1 MEDPFLIQRANA
13 AELYIVRHADAIP
26 GPEEIIPSGVYD
38 NLPLSRVGR
47 EQAQALAERLSKVS
61 FDGIYSSPLRRCLE
75 TAAPLAE
82 SLHMTPIVI
91 EDLKEIRI
99 GEVRP
104 IPKDGKDLDSLY
116 QALQARQI
124 DIVRIAAET
133 GSWDSIAGSEPSR
146 VFRKR
151 VVDAID
157 DIAHKH
163 IGERVLIFAHGG
175 VVNAYAAEVIG
186 LEKDFFF
193 PAANTSITVVHVA
206 GTYRVLYI
214 LNDVAHMKRHVGDYN
229 PRPVSKL

>member
-13 AELYIVRHADAIP
+13 AELFIVRHADAIP

-38 NLPLSRVGR
+38 DLPLSRVGR

-61 FDGIYSSPLRRCLE
+61 FDAIYSSPLRRCLE

-82 SLHMTPIVI
+82 SLHMTPIVV
-91 EDLKEIRI
+91 EDLKEIRL

-104 IPKDGKDLDSLY
+104 MPKDGKDLDSLY

-163 IGERVLIFAHGG
+163 TGERVLIFAHGG

-193 PAANTSITVVHVA
+193 PAANTSITVVRVA

-214 LNDVAHMKRHVGDYN
+214 LNDVAHMKRHVGA
-229 PRPVSKL
+229 V

>member
-38 NLPLSRVGR
+38 DLPLSRVGR
-47 EQAQALAERLSKVS
+47 EQAQALAERLSKVG
-61 FDGIYSSPLRRCLE
+61 FDAIYSSPLRRCLE

-91 EDLKEIRI
+91 EDLKEIRL

-104 IPKDGKDLDSLY
+104 IPKDGKDLDLLY
-116 QALQARQI
+116 QALQARQV

-133 GSWDSIAGSEPSR
+133 GNWDSIPGSEPSR

-163 IGERVLIFAHGG
+163 TGERVLIFAHGG

-193 PAANTSITVVHVA
+193 PAANTSITVVRVA

-214 LNDVAHMKRHVGDYN
+214 LNDIAHIKRYVGA
-229 PRPVSKL
+229 L

>member
-38 NLPLSRVGR
+38 DLPLSRVGR

-61 FDGIYSSPLRRCLE
+61 FDAIYSSPLRRCLE

-82 SLHMTPIVI
+82 SLHLTPTVV
-91 EDLKEIRI
+91 EDLKEIRL

-133 GSWDSIAGSEPSR
+133 GNWDSIPGSEPST
-146 VFRKR
+146 VFRRR

-163 IGERVLIFAHGG
+163 TGERVLIFAHGG

-193 PAANTSITVVHVA
+193 PAANTSITVVRVA

-214 LNDVAHMKRHVGDYN
+214 LNDIAHMKRHVGA
-229 PRPVSKL
+229 V

>member
-1 MEDPFLIQRANA
+1 MEDPFLIQRTNA

-38 NLPLSRVGR
+38 DLPLSRVGR
-47 EQAQALAERLSKVS
+47 EQAQALAERLGKVS
-61 FDGIYSSPLRRCLE
+61 FDAIYSSPLRRCLE

-82 SLHMTPIVI
+82 SLHLTPTVV
-91 EDLKEIRI
+91 EDLKEIRL
-99 GEVRP
+99 GEVRH

-133 GSWDSIAGSEPSR
+133 GSWDSIPGSEPSR

-163 IGERVLIFAHGG
+163 TGERVLIFAHGG

-193 PAANTSITVVHVA
+193 PAANTSITVVRVA

-214 LNDVAHMKRHVGDYN
+214 LNDIAHIKRHVGA
-229 PRPVSKL
+229 V

>member
-38 NLPLSRVGR
+38 DLPLSRVGR

-61 FDGIYSSPLRRCLE
+61 FDAIYSSPLRRCLE

-82 SLHMTPIVI
+82 SLQMTPIVV
-91 EDLKEIRI
+91 EDLKEIRL

-133 GSWDSIAGSEPSR
+133 GSWDSIPGSEPST

-193 PAANTSITVVHVA
+193 PAANTSITVVRVA

-214 LNDVAHMKRHVGDYN
+214 LNDIAHMKRHVGA
-229 PRPVSKL
+229 V

>member
-1 MEDPFLIQRANA
+1 MEDPFLIRRTNA

-38 NLPLSRVGR
+38 DLPLSRVGR

-61 FDGIYSSPLRRCLE
+61 FDAIYSSPLRRCLE

-82 SLHMTPIVI
+82 SLHLTPTVV
-91 EDLKEIRI
+91 EDLKEIRL

-133 GSWDSIAGSEPSR
+133 GNWDSIPGSEPST

-163 IGERVLIFAHGG
+163 TGERVLIFAHGG

-193 PAANTSITVVHVA
+193 PAANTSITVVRVA

-214 LNDVAHMKRHVGDYN
+214 LNDIAHMKRHVGA
-229 PRPVSKL
+229 V

>member
-1 MEDPFLIQRANA
+1 M
-13 AELYIVRHADAIP
+13 
-26 GPEEIIPSGVYD
+26 
-38 NLPLSRVGR
+38 
-47 EQAQALAERLSKVS
+47 
-61 FDGIYSSPLRRCLE
+61 
-75 TAAPLAE
+75 
-82 SLHMTPIVI
+82 
-91 EDLKEIRI
+91 KEIRL

-133 GSWDSIAGSEPSR
+133 GNWDSIPGSEPST

-163 IGERVLIFAHGG
+163 TGERVLIFAHGG
-175 VVNAYAAEVIG
+175 VVNAYAAEGIG

-193 PAANTSITVVHVA
+193 PAANTSITVVRVA

-214 LNDVAHMKRHVGDYN
+214 LNDIAHMKRHVGA
-229 PRPVSKL
+229 V

>member
-61 FDGIYSSPLRRCLE
+61 FDAIYSSPLRRCLE

-91 EDLKEIRI
+91 EDLKEIRL

-133 GSWDSIAGSEPSR
+133 GNWDSIPGSEPSR

-163 IGERVLIFAHGG
+163 TGERVLIFAHGG

-186 LEKDFFF
+186 LAKDFFF
-193 PAANTSITVVHVA
+193 PAANTSITVVRVA

-214 LNDVAHMKRHVGDYN
+214 LNDVAHLKRHVGA
-229 PRPVSKL
+229 L